1 MRRSKGLPQAGL
13 LAQQL
18 LEKRLEKH
26 VYSQSKQTPGLWK
39 HDRRPICFY
48 LVVDDFGVEYVGE
61 AHANH
66 LIKAL
71 KKNYDISED
80 WKGLKYCGLS
90 LDWDYKKREVHLS
103 MPGYVEKALARLKH
117 ERPKK
122 SQDQPHQTHDSD
134 VRCKDPICKERG

>member
-1 MRRSKGLPQAGL
+1 M
-13 LAQQL
+13 
-18 LEKRLEKH
+18 
-26 VYSQSKQTPGLWK
+26 
-39 HDRRPICFY
+39 
-48 LVVDDFGVEYVGE
+48 VDDFGVKYVGGE

-103 MPGYVEKALARLKH
+103 MPGYVEKALAVSSM
-117 ERPKK
+117 K
-122 SQDQPHQTHDSD
+122 SQRSHRTSHTNT
-134 VRCKDPICKERG
+134 